1 MVISNQVPSPT
12 VETIVNTTLAPPP
25 ALTRCYALVP
35 CAGIGVRS
43 GAEVPKQ
50 YVLLAG
56 QCVVTHTLKALHSVP
71 RLGATMVVLAPDDHL
86 FESLVSVPESL
97 RSTLLL
103 SDNGGSSRV
112 RSVMAGLQALRA
124 HGAQDPDW
132 VLVHDAS
139 RCLLRAVWVERLI
152 DACWSDDVGGLL
164 ALPLADTLKQSDQ
177 TPARCVQTC
186 DREGKWL
193 AQTPQ
198 MFRLGLLQKALEL
211 VLNTEAEA
219 EITDEAS
226 AIEKMGL
233 SPLLVPG
240 DWENFKLTWPSDFAL
255 AQRLLAT
262 RFESADLVS
271 SLAHKPLANPTKDRR
286 RQ

>member
-1 MVISNQVPSPT
+1 L
-12 VETIVNTTLAPPP
+12 NTTLASPP
-25 ALTRCYALVP
+25 AQTRCYALVP

-56 QCVVTHTLKALHSVP
+56 LCVVTHTLKALHSVQ
-71 RLGATMVVLAPDDHL
+71 RLSATMVVLAPDDRL
-86 FESLVSVPESL
+86 FESLVSIHESL
-97 RSTLLL
+97 RSTLWL
-103 SDNGGSSRV
+103 SDNGGPSRV
-112 RSVMAGLQALRA
+112 RSVMAGLLALRA
-124 HGAQDPDW
+124 RGAQDQDW

-152 DACWSDDVGGLL
+152 DACWNDEVGGLL
-164 ALPLADTLKQSDQ
+164 ALPLADTLKQSHQ
-177 TPARCVQTC
+177 TPARSVHSC

-198 MFRLGLLQKALEL
+198 MFRLGLLQKALEN
-211 VLNTEAEA
+211 VLNTKAEA

-226 AIEKMGL
+226 AIEKLGL

-262 RFESADLVS
+262 RFESADLL
-271 SLAHKPLANPTKDRR
+271 SLSPNKQIANPTKDRR